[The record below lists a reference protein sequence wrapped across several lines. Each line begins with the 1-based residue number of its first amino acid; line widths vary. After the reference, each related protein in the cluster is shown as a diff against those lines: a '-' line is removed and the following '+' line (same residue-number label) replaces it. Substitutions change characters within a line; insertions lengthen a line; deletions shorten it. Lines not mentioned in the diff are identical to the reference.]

1 MLEAKNLHKV
11 YNNGQKFLEVL
22 KGVNLKIDKAEFISI
37 LGPSGAGKS
46 TLLNLLGGLDLPTQG
61 EVYIEGINL
70 YNLSEEARARIR
82 NRKIGFVFQL
92 YHLLPEFSAVE
103 NVYLPAAIKG
113 FSNRDQSKGRASELL
128 DILGLKERLNHK
140 PNQLSGGE
148 QQRVAI
154 ARALMNE
161 PDILLC
167 DEPTGNLDSRM
178 GEDIVNLLFSLNREK
193 KQTMIVVTHEKEI
206 AERAD
211 HIINLKDGQ
220 IVGEGLK
227 RVNPSFKLKEG
238 EKNGA

>member
-1 MLEAKNLHKV
+1 MLEAKNLYKV

-22 KGVNLKIDKAEFISI
+22 KDINLKIDKAEFISI

-61 EVYIEGINL
+61 EVYIEGISL
-70 YNLSEEARARIR
+70 YNLSEEDRARIR

-128 DILGLKERLNHK
+128 NILGLKERLNHK

-211 HIINLKDGQ
+211 RIINIKDGQ
-220 IVGEGLK
+220 VVGEG
-227 RVNPSFKLKEG
+227 FKK
-238 EKNGA
+238 

>member
-37 LGPSGAGKS
+37 LGHSGAGKS

-103 NVYLPAAIKG
+103 NVYLPAAVKG
-113 FSNRDQSKGRASELL
+113 FSNRDQLEGRASELL

-178 GEDIVNLLFSLNREK
+178 GEDIINLLFSLNREK
-193 KQTMIVVTHEKEI
+193 KQTMIVVTHEEEI
-206 AERAD
+206 ARRAD
-211 HIINLKDGQ
+211 RIINLKDGQ
-220 IVGEGLK
+220 VVGEGLRK
-227 RVNPSFKLKEG
+227 LNPNFKLKEG
-238 EKNGA
+238 EEDGA